1 MNRNEY
7 IRRVLPFLSSTSE
20 ENADKVMDTIAQYL
34 VDAGEENEE
43 AALSALGTPEA
54 LGMRIAAQGSS
65 FKLEPFAKPP
75 QLQKKETVQ
84 AEHKAPSQKIDTKK
98 DYSSYVPESKPRKK
112 KDTKKMALILG
123 VLVITSPIWGLVT
136 LIFLAL
142 GLMLSLLV
150 AAALLTMTVGGAVMV
165 VLGAMKLFSILPVG
179 LMLTGAGLLLL
190 GIALIAFL
198 PLLRSSVKLCSEVFY
213 DIREFVARIFRLA
226 DSAEVEV

>member
-65 FKLEPFAKPP
+65 FKFEPFAKPP

-84 AEHKAPSQKIDTKK
+84 AEHKAP
-98 DYSSYVPESKPRKK
+98 
-112 KDTKKMALILG
+112 
-123 VLVITSPIWGLVT
+123 
-136 LIFLAL
+136 
-142 GLMLSLLV
+142 
-150 AAALLTMTVGGAVMV
+150 
-165 VLGAMKLFSILPVG
+165 
-179 LMLTGAGLLLL
+179 
-190 GIALIAFL
+190 
-198 PLLRSSVKLCSEVFY
+198 
-213 DIREFVARIFRLA
+213 
-226 DSAEVEV
+226 